1 MWLVVTILDG
11 KAQNISFRLD
21 SLRTAT
27 GRSKKMASEFLS
39 HAPFPSARLRL
50 RCGIVYYSPSSHPT
64 SLIKAFVIISFFWI
78 PELPSFS
85 PYSL

>member
-27 GRSKKMASEFLS
+27 GRGKKMASEFLS
-39 HAPFPSARLRL
+39 HAPVPVSQ
-50 RCGIVYYSPSSHPT
+50 T
-64 SLIKAFVIISFFWI
+64 
-78 PELPSFS
+78 
-85 PYSL
+85 